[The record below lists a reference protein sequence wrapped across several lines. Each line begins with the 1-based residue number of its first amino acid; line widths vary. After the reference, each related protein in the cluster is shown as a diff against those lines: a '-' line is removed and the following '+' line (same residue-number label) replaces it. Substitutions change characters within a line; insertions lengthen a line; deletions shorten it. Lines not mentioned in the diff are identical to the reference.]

1 MNILVKLASG
11 FMNLFTLGGEQFVSW
26 VTGIIPTVLMLLLL
40 MNAIIALAGDE
51 SVNKLARVCTKNPIL
66 RYLVLPFVSA
76 FMLGNPMALSMGKFM
91 PEFYKP
97 AYYASATYHCHTNN
111 GIFPHINASELF
123 VWLGI
128 ANGISTLKL
137 DTTPL
142 AVRYLLVG
150 LVANFISGW
159 VTEFTTK
166 YIVFVCF
173 DKINKFWF
181 IFKREEL
188 YSKYKEGLKL
198 IQKQQFAQ
206 ASIHWELLL
215 DNKLLKNVSSNF

>member
-91 PEFYKP
+91 P
-97 AYYASATYHCHTNN
+97 
-111 GIFPHINASELF
+111 
-123 VWLGI
+123 
-128 ANGISTLKL
+128 
-137 DTTPL
+137 
-142 AVRYLLVG
+142 
-150 LVANFISGW
+150 
-159 VTEFTTK
+159 
-166 YIVFVCF
+166 
-173 DKINKFWF
+173 
-181 IFKREEL
+181 
-188 YSKYKEGLKL
+188 
-198 IQKQQFAQ
+198 
-206 ASIHWELLL
+206 
-215 DNKLLKNVSSNF
+215 

>member
-40 MNAIIALAGDE
+40 MNAIIALAGNE
-51 SVNKLARVCTKNPIL
+51 SVNKLAKVCTKNP
-66 RYLVLPFVSA
+66 VL
-76 FMLGNPMALSMGKFM
+76 
-91 PEFYKP
+91 
-97 AYYASATYHCHTNN
+97 
-111 GIFPHINASELF
+111 INASELF

-128 ANGISTLKL
+128 ANGISALNL

-159 VTEFTTK
+159 VTEFTTR
-166 YIVFVCF
+166 YV
-173 DKINKFWF
+173 
-181 IFKREEL
+181 E
-188 YSKYKEGLKL
+188 
-198 IQKQQFAQ
+198 KQQGV
-206 ASIHWELLL
+206 
-215 DNKLLKNVSSNF
+215 KLSRTLKA